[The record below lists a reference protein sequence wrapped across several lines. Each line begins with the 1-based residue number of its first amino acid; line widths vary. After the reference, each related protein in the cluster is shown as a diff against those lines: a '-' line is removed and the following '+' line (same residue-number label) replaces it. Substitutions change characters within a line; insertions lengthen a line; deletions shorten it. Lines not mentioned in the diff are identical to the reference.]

1 MTTLH
6 PRQQPTPQSARI
18 PPDVPSD
25 PGISSLLSAYLR
37 NFALWCRDGF
47 AEQMRNNQAL
57 RGLMML
63 GDNAPAGTNPSV
75 WLLSIG
81 NGGTLHVTPMALGS
95 GDLGTQIVAGSL
107 NFKPLAG
114 VVDGSNAPAGQVGEY
129 LTATGSVA
137 LTTSVYAS
145 VASIVLTAGDW
156 DVSGRLYVISSVGSS
171 NLQGGFS
178 TTSGG
183 TAQDV
188 VFAGQAVLGNLAQAV
203 PVKRYSVTVST
214 TVYLIGFCIFASGT
228 ASANGYIQARRMR

>member
-1 MTTLH
+1 MAPTLH

-25 PGISSLLSAYLR
+25 PGISSLLGAYLR

-47 AEQMRNNQAL
+47 AEQMRNNEAL

-63 GDNAPAGTNPSV
+63 GDNAPAGTNPAV

-114 VVDGSNAPAGQVGEY
+114 VVDGSNAPAGQVGEFLSNSASNAVTIPNNRVDERHLSY
-129 LTATGSVA
+129 SYSWRLGRERWSVSY
-137 LTTSVYAS
+137 TKQRPRHV
-145 VASIVLTAGDW
+145 
-156 DVSGRLYVISSVGSS
+156 
-171 NLQGGFS
+171 
-178 TTSGG
+178 
-183 TAQDV
+183 
-188 VFAGQAVLGNLAQAV
+188 
-203 PVKRYSVTVST
+203 
-214 TVYLIGFCIFASGT
+214 
-228 ASANGYIQARRMR
+228 